1 MHDDWPHSR
10 SKLIKRKPEKM
21 IIFVGSTNPVK
32 INAVKNACQNSWPNA
47 EVIGIE
53 VESGINAQPRTDE
66 ETRTGAQNRAAN
78 VLLAGIK
85 NLSPA
90 QLEKHQNQILSV
102 GLEGGVY
109 EHLPQE
115 LWSTVWACVT
125 DQTGQKFESNG
136 ARFKLPKI
144 ISEKLL
150 AGEEMGPA
158 VGQLFAD
165 PSIKQKQGA
174 IGVVTKGFVD
184 RTEEYSIIV
193 KLALGLW
200 NGQDWEK
207 QIPQA

>member
-1 MHDDWPHSR
+1 
-10 SKLIKRKPEKM
+10 M

-32 INAVKNACQNSWPNA
+32 INAVKIACSQTWP
-47 EVIGIE
+47 EIEILGIE
-53 VESGINAQPRTDE
+53 VESGVNAQPRTDE
-66 ETRTGAQNRAAN
+66 ETRQGASNRAQN
-78 VLLAGIK
+78 VLIAGIK
-85 NLSPA
+85 TLAPE
-90 QLEKHQNQILSV
+90 QLETHKNSMLGV
-102 GLEGGVY
+102 GLEGGIY
-109 EHLPQE
+109 EPKKNE

-125 DQTGQKFESNG
+125 DETNQEFESNG
-136 ARFKLPKI
+136 ARFKLPSI

-150 AGEEMGPA
+150 AGAEMGPA

-184 RTEEYSIIV
+184 RTEEYAIIV

-200 NGQDWEK
+200 YGQGFEK

>member
-1 MHDDWPHSR
+1 MYDDWLNCH
-10 SKLIKRKPEKM
+10 SKLIKRQLEKM

-32 INAVKNACQNSWPNA
+32 INAVKNACKNSWPDA

-66 ETRTGAQNRAAN
+66 ETREGAQNRATN
-78 VLLAGIK
+78 VLLAGTK
-85 NLSPA
+85 NLS
-90 QLEKHQNQILSV
+90 LEQIKKHQNNILGV

-109 EHLPQE
+109 EHDANE

-125 DQTGQKFESNG
+125 DQNGQRFESNG

>member
-1 MHDDWPHSR
+1 
-10 SKLIKRKPEKM
+10 M

-32 INAVKNACQNSWPNA
+32 INAVKNACAQAWPDV

-53 VESGINAQPRTDE
+53 VESGVNAQPRTDD
-66 ETRTGAQNRAAN
+66 ETRLGASNRSHA
-78 VLLAGIK
+78 VLLAGKK
-85 NLSPA
+85 NLTSS
-90 QLEKHQNQILSV
+90 QLETHGNKILGV
-102 GLEGGVY
+102 GLEGGIY
-109 EHLPQE
+109 EHQKGE

-125 DQTGQKFESNG
+125 DETNQNFESNG
-136 ARFKLPKI
+136 ARFKLPNI
-144 ISEKLL
+144 ISEKLM
-150 AGEEMGPA
+150 AGAEMGPV
-158 VGQLFAD
+158 VGELFAD

-200 NGQDWEK
+200 NGQGWEK

>member
-1 MHDDWPHSR
+1 
-10 SKLIKRKPEKM
+10 M

-32 INAVKNACQNSWPNA
+32 INAVKNACAKAWPDA
-47 EVIGIE
+47 ETIGIE
-53 VESGINAQPRTDE
+53 VQSGVNAQPRTDD
-66 ETRTGAQNRAAN
+66 ETRLGATNRAHN
-78 VLLAGIK
+78 VLLEGKK
-85 NLSPA
+85 NLTPA
-90 QLEKHQNQILSV
+90 QLETHGDQILGV
-102 GLEGGVY
+102 GLEGGIY
-109 EHLPQE
+109 EHQNGE

-125 DQTGQKFESNG
+125 DGSNKNFESNG
-136 ARFKLPKI
+136 ARFKLPNI
-144 ISEKLL
+144 ISEKLM
-150 AGEEMGPA
+150 AGAEMGPV

-184 RTEEYSIIV
+184 RTEEYAIIV

>member
-1 MHDDWPHSR
+1 
-10 SKLIKRKPEKM
+10 M

-32 INAVKNACQNSWPNA
+32 INAVKNACVQAWPEA
-47 EVIGIE
+47 EIVGLE
-53 VESGINAQPRTDE
+53 VESGVDAQPRTDE
-66 ETRTGAQNRAAN
+66 ETRTGAQNRARN
-78 VLLAGIK
+78 VLLAGK
-85 NLSPA
+85 KSLSP
-90 QLEKHQNQILSV
+90 EKIKRHGNALLGV

-109 EHLPQE
+109 EHQATE

-125 DQTGQKFESNG
+125 DKTQHLFESNG
-136 ARFKLPKI
+136 ARFKLPNI

-150 AGEEMGPA
+150 AGAEMGPV

-200 NGQDWEK
+200 HGQDWEK

>member
-1 MHDDWPHSR
+1 MYDDWFNSR
-10 SKLIKRKPEKM
+10 TKFIKQQYRKM

-32 INAVKNACQNSWPNA
+32 INAVKNACASSWPDA

-66 ETRTGAQNRAAN
+66 ETRAGAKNRANN
-78 VLLAGIK
+78 VLLAGTK
-85 NLSPA
+85 NLTPE
-90 QLEKHQNQILSV
+90 QLEKHKNQTLGV

-109 EHLPQE
+109 EHMSQE

-125 DQTGQKFESNG
+125 DQTGQVFESNG
-136 ARFKLPKI
+136 ARFKLPQV

-158 VGQLFAD
+158 VGQLFSD